1 LLLTELNR
9 CYLPRF
15 MQKPKDQVRD
25 KIDTE
30 ITKGS
35 SKVDKGFYVD
45 KCDRLTRNGR
55 QKELASLTC

>member
-1 LLLTELNR
+1 
-9 CYLPRF
+9 
-15 MQKPKDQVRD
+15 MQKPENQARE

-35 SKVDKGFYVD
+35 SRVDKGFYVD
-45 KCDRLTRNGR
+45 KHNRLTRKVR